1 MIIFSIM
8 RIMQNMRNILTRVR
22 PLANGKLLFFF
33 SLALVL
39 LINLYYRSLPINF
52 PQLRVQAREIIE
64 KSIRQSI
71 SQEVY
76 KKFPNFYPLANEVI
90 IIDRFSQYKRQ
101 ARADIDSQVKELYG
115 KLKDKF
121 QDESGKTYIMELD
134 CWHWARYVGNVIKHG
149 YPGDEIKNGRQWD
162 NFMLAPLGFDMHWT
176 QFLFYLAA
184 YMYKFFSLFVK
195 IPLLRFLFYL
205 PVFFSLIFV
214 ALLYLFSFRNGRY
227 IGAITASLFVG
238 LSPMLLQRSCAGWFD
253 MDILSIIFPLL
264 VAWTYI
270 LSSVSRSEKGRLFW
284 TIFSAFLVGLFCF
297 TWPFWWFI
305 FLIIAMYELFI
316 IGYLVVMKLFFK
328 KKNAEVMRR
337 HVKSLAVFTIASILW
352 ILIFSGTAPLTELFK
367 AVVRSI
373 TLTKPLMASVWPNVY
388 FTVGE
393 LRRPSIL
400 DVARSLGGVWIF
412 SLSVASLLV
421 LLVRS
426 FFVSTCSGFRRT
438 SVIIMAIWAASMIF
452 ATLRGVRFVMFL
464 LVPLGT
470 CLGWALD
477 DLCRFMKEKKIF
489 TGVAAALIIFLIVC
503 GMSINSGYRAAKSL
517 FPLMDD
523 GWYKMLNLMKEKT
536 PPDAIVNSWWD
547 FGDWFKV
554 VADRRVIFDGQSQDT
569 PQAYWMAKAL
579 LSNDEEE
586 SVAIL
591 RMLNNGGNRAFE
603 IINQYVTDQLKAVL
617 LLERLLVSDPERAQA
632 ILLDFLPPQAARQV
646 WEILFVT
653 PGNAGFVVDS
663 SMMPKIGA
671 ISYLGNWD
679 FAKVYIAQNFNKLE
693 QNKITE
699 HLKNLG
705 GREENEINTFYQEA
719 FLLSN
724 KMSDDWL
731 SRTLRFYSDVIN
743 GSDRDGTVYYGNGL
757 AYNAKEQMFQSNNG
771 QIPRSLFMATPEGVV
786 EASPPNPNVPY
797 SVLMYKTDD
806 GYKAVLMDY
815 QLGKSLFARLYFL
828 RGQGLRHFAPA
839 IEVIEGNNYIR
850 YFKIIW

>member
-1 MIIFSIM
+1 
-8 RIMQNMRNILTRVR
+8 
-22 PLANGKLLFFF
+22 
-33 SLALVL
+33 
-39 LINLYYRSLPINF
+39 Y
-52 PQLRVQAREIIE
+52 
-64 KSIRQSI
+64 
-71 SQEVY
+71 
-76 KKFPNFYPLANEVI
+76 
-90 IIDRFSQYKRQ
+90 
-101 ARADIDSQVKELYG
+101 
-115 KLKDKF
+115 
-121 QDESGKTYIMELD
+121 
-134 CWHWARYVGNVIKHG
+134 
-149 YPGDEIKNGRQWD
+149 
-162 NFMLAPLGFDMHWT
+162 
-176 QFLFYLAA
+176 
-184 YMYKFFSLFVK
+184 
-195 IPLLRFLFYL
+195 
-205 PVFFSLIFV
+205 
-214 ALLYLFSFRNGRY
+214 
-227 IGAITASLFVG
+227 
-238 LSPMLLQRSCAGWFD
+238 
-253 MDILSIIFPLL
+253 
-264 VAWTYI
+264 
-270 LSSVSRSEKGRLFW
+270 
-284 TIFSAFLVGLFCF
+284 
-297 TWPFWWFI
+297 
-305 FLIIAMYELFI
+305 
-316 IGYLVVMKLFFK
+316 
-328 KKNAEVMRR
+328 
-337 HVKSLAVFTIASILW
+337 
-352 ILIFSGTAPLTELFK
+352 
-367 AVVRSI
+367 
-373 TLTKPLMASVWPNVY
+373 
-388 FTVGE
+388 
-393 LRRPSIL
+393 
-400 DVARSLGGVWIF
+400 
-412 SLSVASLLV
+412 
-421 LLVRS
+421 
-426 FFVSTCSGFRRT
+426 
-438 SVIIMAIWAASMIF
+438 
-452 ATLRGVRFVMFL
+452 
-464 LVPLGT
+464 
-470 CLGWALD
+470 
-477 DLCRFMKEKKIF
+477 
-489 TGVAAALIIFLIVC
+489 
-503 GMSINSGYRAAKSL
+503 
-517 FPLMDD
+517 

-603 IINQYVTDQLKAVL
+603 IINQYVADQLKAVL
-617 LLERLLVSDPERAQA
+617 LLERLLVSNPEKAQA
-632 ILLDFLPPQAARQV
+632 TLLDFLPPQAARQV

-705 GREENEINTFYQEA
+705 GREENETNTFYQEA

-815 QLGKSLFARLYFL
+815 QLGKSLFTRLYFL